1 MDTAHIL
8 SYGLASTSLT
18 PVARLDQSEF
28 DTLTDP
34 GVKAGEWE
42 LSGIIDASNLF
53 GPGAWLVD
61 VQAHSLK
68 VPQFGGGDEGG
79 QLLVRSKQPNP
90 LRGQSS
96 PCASRLRS

>member
-61 VQAHSLK
+61 VQAHPLK

-79 QLLVRSKQPNP
+79 HLLLVRSKQPNP
-90 LRGQSS
+90 PR
-96 PCASRLRS
+96 ARRLRS